1 MATGDN
7 FDTTK
12 PGKSGGLTG
21 RKSGHGLVN
30 QVYMGNDPDGP
41 FAPQGFFSDDNLN
54 HPCNAGCGCAEVGKF
69 NARTIGET
77 GCLLPPELTIK
88 LAASSSRD
96 YARQA
101 MEIPTNEGTAFKTF
115 HLKYHNGAWR
125 GRKCCDVD
133 NNYKPPLELCDPC
146 EVTTHLDGSKSECSY
161 FGKEGTG
168 RQAPVGI
175 PDNPRFITSRL
186 EVGSRLGMCFDAAG
200 NPYENTESTQTGQ
213 MGEDS
218 CLDPAEGGAANVC
231 LDDQGDDVTD
241 QFPDRQSCEANT
253 GYSFTDGNSWNLIG
267 QRGCIENGG
276 VVPKKDPHCYF
287 LDPDLG
293 SSVFDDPL
301 PTGWLKA
308 DDTLDNEAS
317 CERGDALGGSGE
329 GAIGRCV
336 CVRGCED
343 ATHASVDKAQDEI
356 WDSTPEPV
364 FPKKTE
370 SDPNEPPGCLNR
382 FQLCTDSSNNYSLE
396 PSHTSRDS
404 CLTADPAFRWVDDEF
419 IYGRREWYQA
429 QCVSFDAANARDE
442 DKSPDGW
449 RLAKDCERKR
459 GSGYFPSDEAEN
471 VFEDVIFE
479 KYECMS
485 SGVCWDKQS
494 GENLSESEDL
504 VDKRDCLLEGDC
516 TDSQYDDQKHECL
529 NRGEG
534 YTEKNEWKPN
544 IWTTK
549 WLNNVPDD
557 SGCCS
562 GAAIT
567 EEKSG
572 AHQPAVGAR
581 VAGQDT
587 CVNCYEEVILM
598 DVSDMNTSLLE
609 LQASEGVGPDEMGA
623 DGFGRGQ
630 GQFALVWR
638 GCDFCKTCEEQGTC
652 HDVCADGLPCGP
664 VIDPDIVTKEECE
677 LLSPGGWKTDQGGG
691 VKVLFLPLD
700 QILNCSDMDLQRRF
714 NWDLATFWANPRGFR
729 PPDKFACYDTSCGG
743 KPQVNLFSGCELG
756 GLYDDAYPDQ
766 TSCEAA
772 GGNWAKECDI
782 FLYHEGAAAVPSPG
796 IEPNPT
802 ARSILHPGEYRSI
815 ALNMQAQPYKL
826 TESKQCNY
834 KSYAQARADQGAIS
848 ACLDLSCEIKDLPY
862 WFDNDM
868 AAPFQ
873 CFNEDGVQV
882 ILSDL
887 LGKCTDRN
895 GNDLNLTKGQ
905 CLTNN
910 PPGVWSPG
918 RITND
923 AECLAE
929 VGKKGRSV
937 GLDWCPAYK
946 AQWDTIKNRQGFL
959 CSDGNYDNETDCD
972 DNVGR
977 CLIGGVFSHSYKNRT
992 ACQSNN
998 GVWHPGGGWAIGG
1011 VCLGNK
1017 VSGEDCCGNNLH
1029 PYCNYC
1035 GPCAGDLE
1043 GLVNTI
1049 LNDQTVRFPSLK
1061 PGSLDY
1067 WDRTGLYPEC
1077 ALSSYLSETCYGT
1090 EKHGTIEFA
1099 SNTKPIVIKSSGH
1112 GLVTGDAIRVDNVSG
1127 NFAAN
1132 VLTVGQVSEIQWD
1145 MKKGQ
1150 KCEGTGCSKIANPKD
1165 DCVTYPWATPP
1176 GKEEPLPIWL
1186 VDVLDD
1192 DHFAIKDCNGRNS
1205 DGRVQYPVS
1214 TIGCNSGVLEAG
1226 SGYGT
1231 TGTEADP
1238 LTQTSGSQGEVPV
1251 WETCPYTGRWELYVN
1266 PAEILGAGPSTT
1278 MSGDEGWHLRG
1289 FGFFRQNDQSASVQD
1304 WYVDISP
1311 TEVCPTCCDHWMPGV
1326 LTATVIDP
1334 TTSILDYKC
1343 GVDCNGDEYPAVEAG
1358 YMGTA
1363 HCDPIGICLDPTS
1376 PSGASIQRNKEECDS
1391 TLGTTWVPFNTQ
1403 PICETERCWENGD
1416 HAAPYLGSEADCINR
1431 DLWNGLCDE
1440 AHSEFTTIDTCGAG
1454 GGEWSGTQA
1463 TEWRESYWT
1472 DAGFVQ
1478 FTGPD
1483 GLPGLKFGDGYC
1495 CDCDHSCSA
1504 PDQFGESDAGGL
1516 TCGCRKCSERLRF
1529 LDKPVCRS
1537 SAIDAHAQA
1546 QQVDSNGDPICK
1558 DDLCCSCDCCPG
1570 EGKIAQAGFTW
1581 PTANK
1586 WITIEQYKVASG
1598 SMSNSEAR
1606 QAFLDNGCTPE
1617 APSHEGHGTGLAPGG
1632 GCTGG
1637 PPLCVPKWR
1646 GGECGLE
1653 EVHTHWICCKP
1664 TTAVP
1669 PIYPALAP
1677 FGIPIPYTTKTCK
1690 LCVGNLCC
1698 GREVLGVT
1706 PGVGCVPPITLFG
1719 PQNWYIKGTDGTCSN
1734 TDYTNEDDCLN
1745 DPQGTGSGVWTPDSN
1760 GESGQE
1766 GCMGFFNYRDLKCEE
1781 AFICVDLIPGA
1792 HECKSGGVM
1801 PDPLNPGGDPGGGNT
1816 GDLIYN
1822 TDLKCYGIPNP
1833 RSSTGHPPHFR
1844 CPMCNMAIVTAC
1856 DHFKRKVQPGCPGLG
1871 PTDVTLTWEGYK
1883 YLSQWTPLYGDMSSQ
1898 SNFRRMDSFPDTGCL
1913 IPPFVGG
1920 MQCHHHKL
1928 PEWIEKGMCI
1938 NQRPGYEEIEV
1949 PITDKTACLAA
1960 DPYNIW
1966 REPWHPPFCQGAE
1979 CNFCGDCETQIHH
1992 HNKPPGPSPCPSP
2005 ESSAYYIQLE
2015 LGCGNSLDSGGH
2027 GYPTFDSYY
2036 EHGLNL
2042 KANMVTCRYNSTTN
2056 QPCPNPLECGNTI
2069 PQMGTIVPHRGIP
2082 GHNCG
2087 PTLPCTECC
2096 DFVRPGECYDTQGAL
2111 TDIFTEAECSDPF
2124 GNGLVTYNWSPRAED
2139 GCGRCATFGADV
2151 GACLDL
2157 QGQVPSS
2164 CTHRAFRKKPE
2175 VFEVIDVQYAAGP
2188 KIPETDEYSDVLTA
2202 RSMGGR
2208 PCIWFEGDEVS
2219 IGLAD
2224 RTAAETG
2231 GKYFHSNNAGNFT
2244 EEEMYPS
2251 STDILSASSEYPG
2264 STYLVVPTSAE
2275 EQDYGCNEGKKIAI
2289 DMPGR
2294 EAQPTREG
2302 ELPPPDIVDF
2312 HSFFEFYVADATKL
2326 TGHNRSINRHLFRGY
2341 LDTRVPPNVG
2351 QHDWA
2356 EPWPYGDQP
2365 YPTPRQSQSTV
2376 PSSSVFHYVSKALI
2390 GPLTNMWRIGVRATL
2405 SNVLHPEHVLK
2416 GLDPIVDPDADMVV
2430 PAPINLPPLE
2440 DGYGGGHLNAIK
2452 SIEEV
2457 WEDVV
2462 DPPIPGDSDCGTDLI
2477 FVPGPQFQYIK
2488 IETTF
2493 PHDLI
2498 DGEQIVLDGI
2508 WSNEG
2513 QCTFDRGVVTG
2524 LLIIPKVTCRDHNG
2538 DFVGTV
2544 ALTGK
2549 RIETRAE
2556 CEAETNKCYE
2566 GVCRDDQGKRV
2577 DVAVT
2582 TAVCED
2588 EHGFDVGI
2596 FDKNDCTTQGYTW
2609 NDKMLSEGQCLTE
2622 TNNTGSWN
2630 QEVLIN
2636 DNPLGSTTNKDVCES
2651 QPHRTW
2657 VEGSFVDEGFFTPK
2671 ACYDQDN
2678 KIIRDPL
2685 STAGDQI
2692 SEKNI
2697 NPVTD
2702 DRYNSQECA
2711 NNSYWPAGTT
2721 STTWEDEKEYLRCF
2735 GSHCAKDSLQLN
2747 HYTTIEVDKDY
2758 CLSSTF
2764 GLCKNTDGNTLVLE
2778 DEGWDILT
2786 EERCKELAKKREET
2800 YEWFKGPGEWEN
2812 SGFFV
2817 QGCISEEVE
2826 GSSVIGGGE
2835 APDDNGDEDPADP
2848 GAGAGVGG
2856 GDGGGD
2862 DSFGTGTEQP
2872 PETTGNCNKCYMR
2885 CIQRNMFF
2893 DSDGRECDPQS
2904 CCGREDFCPS
2914 SELNG
2919 EWVVKVI
2926 DSTHFIPMYPVFAEP
2941 EHPLKSQELKYDD
2954 GRPTDPINTKD
2965 DDATWNDFAKGHPYG
2980 HEVGIGKSGGSFG
2993 EFYERVGT
3001 CVKEVRISGASED
3014 VNLTHDY
3021 PTKSLCE
3028 GNNPT
3033 GNSDITYVWNDAKE
3047 VIQGVNYNGDWTRH
3061 GGVFRIVV
3069 GSHDGTPWPGMDCMQ
3084 AGTEDPVDLDFWFPN
3099 IAEKCCNIHT
3109 PLEDNA
3115 CSDAGYPGYG
3125 PSSNI
3130 SESIDGAA
3138 LYVNIHDFVPPPEP
3152 PEEEDEPEPEP
3163 PEDPNVPNDLMAMV
3177 FIDEA
3182 SPYQNGEGSFARD
3195 IQKWERLI
3203 QTANLDSRICLVQ
3216 PLDKRKPRLL
3226 LPRTWCSSIDT
3237 CRFPNFVDYN
3247 HIDRRDVGDQLVG
3260 MQRSFINSARGITPR
3275 VLGIFIDKSG
3285 SMTRGTIMPAID
3297 LFKEWYKR
3305 YSLAQTG
3312 VEGCVVEISTSG
3324 EQWLLEAVNA
3334 SEQALAKC
3342 GVTPPSDPDEPLPP
3356 GPGDPGPYPGRPSG
3370 PWKADGKNT

>member
-30 QVYMGNDPDGP
+30 QVYMGNDPNGP
-41 FAPQGFFSDDNLN
+41 FASQGFFSDDNLN

-115 HLKYHNGAWR
+115 HLKYHDGAWR
-125 GRKCCDVD
+125 GRRCCQTD
-133 NNYKPPLELCDPC
+133 PFSGIELCDPC

-168 RQAPVGI
+168 REAPVGI
-175 PDNPRFITSRL
+175 PDDPRFITSRL

-200 NPYENTESTQTGQ
+200 DPYENTESTQTGQ

-218 CLDPAEGGAANVC
+218 CLDPAEGGAADVC

-253 GYSFTDGNSWNLIG
+253 DYSFTDGNSWSLIG
-267 QRGCIENGG
+267 QRGCMENGE

-301 PTGWLKA
+301 PTGWFKA

-317 CERGDALGGSGE
+317 CERGDALFSVGE
-329 GAIGRCV
+329 PIGRCV

-343 ATHASVDKAQDEI
+343 ATHTGVDKAQDEI
-356 WDSTPEPV
+356 WDSTPAPV
-364 FPKKTE
+364 FPTKTE
-370 SDPNEPPGCLNR
+370 CENR
-382 FQLCTDSSNNYSLE
+382 FQLCADSSNNYSLE

-429 QCVSFDAANARDE
+429 QCVSFDADNAQSQ

-449 RLAKDCERKR
+449 KLAKDCERKR

-485 SGVCWDKQS
+485 SGACWDKQS
-494 GENLSESEDL
+494 GENVSESEDL

-529 NRGEG
+529 SRGEG

-549 WLNNVPDD
+549 WLNNAPDD

-581 VAGQDT
+581 AVGQDT

-598 DVSDMNTSLLE
+598 DVSDMNTSLFE
-609 LQASEGVGPDEMGA
+609 LQASEGVGPDERGA
-623 DGFGRGQ
+623 DGAGRGQ

-652 HDVCADGLPCGP
+652 HDVCPDGLPCGP

-714 NWDLATFWANPRGFR
+714 NWDMATFWANPRGFR

-743 KPQVNLFSGCELG
+743 KPQVNLFSGCELD

-766 TSCEAA
+766 PSCEAA
-772 GGNWAKECDI
+772 GGNWAAECDV
-782 FLYHEGAAAVPSPG
+782 FLYHEGAAGVPSPG

-802 ARSILHPGEYRSI
+802 TRSILHPGEYRSI
-815 ALNMQAQPYKL
+815 ALNMQTQPYKL
-826 TESKQCNY
+826 TESKQCDY
-834 KSYAQARADQGAIS
+834 KSYAEARADQGAIS
-848 ACLDLSCEIKDLPY
+848 ACLDLDCEIKDLPY
-862 WFDNDM
+862 WFDNDI
-868 AAPFQ
+868 ADSAGWCQ
-873 CFNEDGVQV
+873 TYRS
-882 ILSDL
+882 L
-887 LGKCTDRN
+887 
-895 GNDLNLTKGQ
+895 
-905 CLTNN
+905 
-910 PPGVWSPG
+910 W
-918 RITND
+918 D
-923 AECLAE
+923 A
-929 VGKKGRSV
+929 
-937 GLDWCPAYK
+937 
-946 AQWDTIKNRQGFL
+946 IKNRRGMV
-959 CSDGNYDNETDCD
+959 CTDPAYGTEADCN
-972 DNVGR
+972 DNVGQCKVTPPAPQNPSIAPGFTNKAD
-977 CLIGGVFSHSYKNRT
+977 CLY
-992 ACQSNN
+992 QNN
-998 GVWHPGGGWAIGG
+998 NPSIPGSVYTWHPDVSAWYETGLCIGNRVG
-1011 VCLGNK
+1011 F
-1017 VSGEDCCGNNLH
+1017 EDCCGNKLH

-1043 GLVNTI
+1043 GIVNSI
-1049 LNDQTVRFPSLK
+1049 LNDGNVRFPSLK

-1077 ALSSYLSETCYGT
+1077 ALSSYLAETCYGT

-1112 GLVTGDAIRVDNVSG
+1112 GLVTGDAIRVDDVSG

-1132 VLTVGQVSEIQWD
+1132 VLTAGQISEIQWD
-1145 MKKGQ
+1145 MKQGE

-1176 GKEEPLPIWL
+1176 GKEEPLPMWL

-1266 PAEILGAGPSTT
+1266 PAEILGAGPSAT

-1289 FGFFRQNDQSASVQD
+1289 SGFFRQDDQSASVQD

-1311 TEVCPTCCDHWMPGV
+1311 TEVCPTCCDHWMPGA

-1358 YMGTA
+1358 YMGSA
-1363 HCDPIGICLDPTS
+1363 HCDPLGICLGTDF
-1376 PSGASIQRNKEECDS
+1376 PSGADPDARNEDECDAGINIPS
-1391 TLGTTWVPFNTQ
+1391 IPGATGGWLPFNTQ
-1403 PICETERCWENGD
+1403 AICETKRCWENAD
-1416 HAAPYLGSEADCINR
+1416 QPAPYLGSEADCINR

-1440 AHSEFTTIDTCGAG
+1440 DHSEFTTIDTCRAG
-1454 GGEWSGTQA
+1454 GGEWSGTTV

-1483 GLPGLKFGDGYC
+1483 GLPGLKFGDGHC
-1495 CDCDHSCSA
+1495 CDCDYSCSA
-1504 PDQFGESDAGGL
+1504 PDEFGESVAGGL

-1537 SAIDAHAQA
+1537 SEFDAHTQA
-1546 QQVDSNGDPICK
+1546 QLVDSNGNPICK
-1558 DDLCCSCDCCPG
+1558 DDHCCSCDCCPG
-1570 EGKIAQAGFTW
+1570 DQKKSGAVADKDLTW
-1581 PTANK
+1581 PTISQFTNV
-1586 WITIEQYKVASG
+1586 WGSRCEDASG
-1598 SMSNSEAR
+1598 N
-1606 QAFLDNGCTPE
+1606 P
-1617 APSHEGHGTGLAPGG
+1617 
-1632 GCTGG
+1632 
-1637 PPLCVPKWR
+1637 
-1646 GGECGLE
+1646 
-1653 EVHTHWICCKP
+1653 
-1664 TTAVP
+1664 
-1669 PIYPALAP
+1669 
-1677 FGIPIPYTTKTCK
+1677 

-1698 GREVLGVT
+1698 KLD
-1706 PGVGCVPPITLFG
+1706 PAGVGGMCVPRVADPHADPPECFSPAYQASKTA
-1719 PQNWYIKGTDGTCSN
+1719 CEAN
-1734 TDYTNEDDCLN
+1734 TDCMWR
-1745 DPQGTGSGVWTPDSN
+1745 PQSGNQAKSFYDLRDGSNVCS
-1760 GESGQE
+1760 
-1766 GCMGFFNYRDLKCEE
+1766 GFFNNRPLSCEQD
-1781 AFICVDLIPGA
+1781 FICSDQLPTD
-1792 HECKSGGVM
+1792 HQC
-1801 PDPLNPGGDPGGGNT
+1801 GNSLGYST
-1816 GDLIYN
+1816 AEG
-1822 TDLKCYGIPNP
+1822 CYGLENLKGD
-1833 RSSTGHPPHFR
+1833 RK
-1844 CPMCNMAIVTAC
+1844 CPECNGAIVTGC
-1856 DHFKRKVQPGCPGLG
+1856 DHFRRKVQPGCPGLA

-1938 NQRPGYEEIEV
+1938 NQKPGFEEIEV

-2005 ESSAYYIQLE
+2005 ESSVYYIQLE
-2015 LGCGNSLDSGGH
+2015 LGCGNSLDPGGH

-2069 PQMGTIVPHRGIP
+2069 PQMGTIVPHRSILGV
-2082 GHNCG
+2082 NCG
-2087 PTLPCTECC
+2087 PSLPCTECC
-2096 DFVRPGECYDTQGAL
+2096 DFARPGECYNTQGVL
-2111 TDIFTEAECSDPF
+2111 TDISTEAECADPF

-2175 VFEVIDVQYAAGP
+2175 VFEVVDVQYAAGP
-2188 KIPETDEYSDVLTA
+2188 KIPGTNEYSDVLTA

-2208 PCIWFEGDEVS
+2208 PCVWFEGDKVS

-2231 GKYFHSNNAGNFT
+2231 GKYFHSNNVGNFT
-2244 EEEMYPS
+2244 EGEIFPS
-2251 STDILSASSEYPG
+2251 STDVLSASSEYPG
-2264 STYLVVPTSAE
+2264 STYLVVPKDAE
-2275 EQDYGCNEGKKIAI
+2275 EQEYGCDGEGGANLSPGQGAKKIAI
-2289 DMPGR
+2289 GMPSR
-2294 EAQPTREG
+2294 EAIPDREG
-2302 ELPPPDIVDF
+2302 NKPGPDIVDF
-2312 HSFFEFYVADATKL
+2312 HSLFEFYVADATKL

-2356 EPWPYGDQP
+2356 EPWPYGDEP

-2462 DPPIPGDSDCGTDLI
+2462 DPPIPGDPDCGTDLT

-2524 LLIIPKVTCRDHNG
+2524 LLTIPKVTCRDHNG

-2566 GVCRDDQGKRV
+2566 GVCRDDQGERV
-2577 DVAVT
+2577 DLIPPIA
-2582 TAVCED
+2582 
-2588 EHGFDVGI
+2588 
-2596 FDKNDCTTQGYTW
+2596 
-2609 NDKMLSEGQCLTE
+2609 SEAQCLAE

-2671 ACYDQDN
+2671 ACYDQDH

-2800 YEWFKGPGEWEN
+2800 YEWLKGPGEWEN

-2817 QGCISEEVE
+2817 EGCISEEVE

-2848 GAGAGVGG
+2848 GAGAGGGDDDG
-2856 GDGGGD
+2856 GDG
-2862 DSFGTGTEQP
+2862 SFGTGTEQP

-2885 CIQRNMFF
+2885 CIQGNMFF

-2926 DSTHFIPMYPVFAEP
+2926 DSTHFIPMYPVFTEP

-2993 EFYERVGT
+2993 EFYEPVGT
-3001 CVKEVRISGASED
+3001 CVKEVRISGAPED

-3033 GNSDITYVWNDAKE
+3033 GNSDITYVWYDAKE

-3069 GSHDGTPWPGMDCMQ
+3069 GSHDGTPWPGMDCNQ

-3115 CSDAGYPGYG
+3115 CSGAGYPGYG

-3130 SESIDGAA
+3130 SESIDGSA
-3138 LYVNIHDFVPPPEP
+3138 LYVNIHDFVPPEP
-3152 PEEEDEPEPEP
+3152 PEPEPEPEPPEP

-3182 SPYQNGEGSFARD
+3182 SPYMRQSGEGRFAHH
-3195 IQKWERLI
+3195 IQKWEKLM

-3216 PLDKRKPRLL
+3216 PTGTHYADGPYQL
-3226 LPRTWCSSIDT
+3226 LPPSWCKGRNRK
-3237 CRFPNFVDYN
+3237 CEFPQFVDYN
-3247 HIDRRDVGDQLVG
+3247 AINRRGGDSALAG
-3260 MQRSFINSARGITPR
+3260 MQKAFLNSAGGVIPR
-3275 VLGIFIDKSG
+3275 VLGIFVDVTG
-3285 SMTRGTIMPAID
+3285 SMGRETIMPAID
-3297 LFKEWYKR
+3297 RFQKWYKR
-3305 YSLAQTG
+3305 YSLEQTG
-3312 VEGCVVEISTSG
+3312 VEGCVVEISTTN
-3324 EQWLLEAVNA
+3324 ETWLLEAVNA

-3342 GVTPPSDPDEPLPP
+3342 GVTPPSEPEEPLPP